1 MAGYDGVHAAFS
13 DCFVGNCTRLTEN
26 IGKSQ
31 VEYAMTGL
39 VGSVLCESRVDCQIQ
54 DVGSGLSLKAVRARG
69 HGRVFLFL
77 ACFVLTGLAQIA
89 AGQSGTPNVTLAD
102 AGSTA
107 HDPLLA
113 SAYDHFYNM
122 DYDRGVPEFE
132 RVLERH
138 PDDPAAVNHLLTAV
152 LMRELYRMGA
162 MNSGEYAS
170 DSFIGQAHRVADPK
184 AKERIKQLVAQ
195 AEGMEEQEL
204 KANPNDVEAT
214 YDRGVTRA
222 QFAVYTALV
231 ERAWFSALRNAV
243 GARHDHERV
252 LQLDPHYVDAKLVV
266 GAHYYVMGSL
276 PWSVKVAVALV
287 GLSGSKEKGLAYLRE
302 VANSGGENATDAQV
316 VLSLFLRRE
325 RRFDEARTMM
335 HGSAEHYPRNYLFS
349 LEEANLYRSGGH
361 LQEAAAEYRKVWQN
375 GREGK
380 YGNLHYEMAAWGLGE
395 LQRSQKDYA
404 AAAEAY
410 ELVGQVSQPDPE
422 ILQKA
427 NLAAGEMYD
436 LLQKRD
442 LAVKKYETV
451 VAENGSTPP
460 AEKARQY
467 MKEAYRE

>member
-1 MAGYDGVHAAFS
+1 
-13 DCFVGNCTRLTEN
+13 VGLELTAKTV
-26 IGKSQ
+26 KSRRHRRR
-31 VEYAMTGL
+31 GL
-39 VGSVLCESRVDCQIQ
+39 Y
-54 DVGSGLSLKAVRARG
+54 
-69 HGRVFLFL
+69 FL
-77 ACFVLTGLAQIA
+77 ACLLLFCLRFAP
-89 AGQSGTPNVTLAD
+89 GQGGDANVSATD
-102 AGSTA
+102 TGSTA
-107 HDPLLA
+107 HDPLLSSA
-113 SAYDHFYNM
+113 SDHFYNM
-122 DYDRGVPEFE
+122 DFDRAVPEFE

-138 PDDPAAVNHLLTAV
+138 RNDPAAVNHVLAAV

-162 MNSGEYAS
+162 MNSGEYAN
-170 DSFIGQAHRVADPK
+170 DSFIGQAHRPADPK
-184 AKERIKQLVAQ
+184 VKERIKQLVAQ
-195 AEGMEEQEL
+195 AEGLEEQEL
-204 KANPNDVEAT
+204 KANPNDVKAI
-214 YDRGVTRA
+214 YDRGVTRG

-252 LQLDPHYVDAKLVV
+252 LELDPHYVDAKLVV
-266 GAHYYVMGSL
+266 GAHYYVTGSL

-302 VANSGGENATDAQV
+302 VANSGGENAVDAQV

-325 RRFDEARTMM
+325 RRFDEARVLT
-335 HGSAEHYPRNYLFS
+335 HGLAERYPRNYLFAI
-349 LEEANLYRSGGH
+349 EEANLYRSGGH
-361 LQEAAAEYRKVWQN
+361 VQEAAEEYRKVWQN

-395 LQRSQKDYA
+395 LLRSQKDYSGA
-404 AAAEAY
+404 VTAY
-410 ELVGQVSQPDPE
+410 ELVSQVSQPDPE

-442 LAVKKYETV
+442 LAMKKYEIV